1 MICPYMPQTEVSGF
15 SQTAYFDEDKTQ
27 IGYGYS
33 ACSKYIPQTCRQD
46 DCGAWRDGHCCFNR
60 KE

>member
-33 ACSKYIPQTCRQD
+33 ACSKYIPQTCRQN
-46 DCGAWRDGHCCFNR
+46 DCGA
-60 KE
+60 